1 MQNHAYLQAHGF
13 GLLPCKEARLELMF
27 YHMSVYSG
35 MIRALQDEVSTCRC
49 GAYQWAWFTLC
60 SLYQL
65 CTDTLALLQ
74 VVKALEVAQKEE
86 KPPLS
91 CMFSDVYAEMPWHLK
106 EQQAEVADF
115 IRRHPDMLPKGMP
128 LDV

>member
-1 MQNHAYLQAHGF
+1 
-13 GLLPCKEARLELMF
+13 
-27 YHMSVYSG
+27 

-49 GAYQWAWFTLC
+49 GAYQWAWFMLC